1 MVLYAIP
8 LQTSD
13 NSFVTR
19 VDWTINGKNN
29 LYARYF
35 LDGYQ
40 QPAFFYPNNI
50 LVTTQAGLSQR
61 VQSFTIGEAF
71 TISSRT
77 VNTAHLTVM
86 RRRNNRGYAANAINA
101 GTPWRQSLSTGA
113 ERSAN
118 DHQQQVQH
126 RRRHK
131 LGLALQ

>member
-19 VDWTINGKNN
+19 VDWTINAKNN

-86 RRRNNRGYAANAINA
+86 RRRNNRGYA
-101 GTPWRQSLSTGA
+101 GQ
-113 ERSAN
+113 
-118 DHQQQVQH
+118 
-126 RRRHK
+126 RH
-131 LGLALQ
+131 